1 MSRRGMAWLVLG
13 AALAASQARAELF
26 SKTYVF
32 RANTRLEVGAD
43 FADGLRI
50 ESVTLHFRG
59 TGPPVAEVVVS
70 NLGQR
75 PRRVGIALALL
86 DGDNRLVAATNGGTK
101 LFPRRPDRQIN
112 YRLAFD
118 AVNGEAADATVF
130 MLAVET
136 TR

>member
-1 MSRRGMAWLVLG
+1 MGRTGVAWLVVG

-32 RANTRLEVGAD
+32 KANTPLEVGAD

-50 ESVTLHFRG
+50 ESVTLHFREA
-59 TGPPVAEVVVS
+59 GPPVAEVVVS
-70 NLGQR
+70 NLGER

-86 DGDNRLVAATNGGTK
+86 DRDNRLVAATNGGTK
-101 LFPRRPDRQIN
+101 LFPLRPERRMN

-118 AVNGEAADATVF
+118 AVNGEAADAAVF

-136 TR
+136 RR